1 MVTLKIQGTLANLN
15 DYTKACRTN
24 RFLGA
29 EMKKKM
35 ESIVASHIFQQLDGI
50 RFDEPVVLS
59 FRWFEPNRKRDLDNI
74 AFAKKFVLDA
84 LVKEGVLANDGWEWV
99 KGFTDEFFV
108 DKENPHIEVDIER
121 LGSYGKTEN
130 NN

>member
-50 RFDEPVVLS
+50 RFEEPVVLS

-84 LVKEGVLANDGWEWV
+84 LVKEGILENDGWEWV

-108 DKENPHIEVDIER
+108 DRENPRIEVDIE
-121 LGSYGKTEN
+121 GVGKN
-130 NN
+130 A

>member
-35 ESIVASHIFQQLDGI
+35 ESIVASHIFQQLDVI
-50 RFDEPVVLS
+50 RFEEPFVLS

-84 LVKEGVLANDGWEWV
+84 LVKEGILVNDGWEWV
-99 KGFTDEFFV
+99 KGFTDEFFI
-108 DKENPHIEVDIER
+108 DRENPRIEVDIE
-121 LGSYGKTEN
+121 GVGVN
-130 NN
+130 A